1 MNDKFV
7 DMPKCM
13 VDKYETADFIAS
25 DPVQFPRRY
34 SGRDAEVSGFITSW
48 LSFGNRKAIIGA
60 AERMDREFGGSPYG
74 WLMDRQYV
82 KVYNYLKYNDMK
94 IQVEL
99 NLEDVF
105 EEAVY
110 NEATLK
116 EEFTSSV
123 RLAVVRELKEKF
135 KNELMREISN
145 PISEKIEDIAR
156 ESISDLIE
164 NASEKK
170 YRFRLDY
177 MDDELTVDEFIRG
190 RMKKV
195 VDGGV
200 GTMIESRAKSFVD
213 ELRKRYDMA
222 FATFIVDNMRKQN
235 MLKDEKI
242 AELLKDNPDERQGGC
257 QRKATIGAHD
267 AGCSRK
273 DKGVVSVMVQGGG
286 GISREA

>member
-1 MNDKFV
+1 M
-7 DMPKCM
+7 
-13 VDKYETADFIAS
+13 
-25 DPVQFPRRY
+25 
-34 SGRDAEVSGFITSW
+34 
-48 LSFGNRKAIIGA
+48 
-60 AERMDREFGGSPYG
+60 
-74 WLMDRQYV
+74 
-82 KVYNYLKYNDMK
+82 
-94 IQVEL
+94 
-99 NLEDVF
+99 
-105 EEAVY
+105 
-110 NEATLK
+110 K

-145 PISEKIEDIAR
+145 PISEKIEEIAR
-156 ESISDLIE
+156 ESMSDLIE

-195 VDGGV
+195 VDGGI

-235 MLKDEKI
+235 MLKEDKI
-242 AELLKDNPDERQGGC
+242 AELLKDNPNE
-257 QRKATIGAHD
+257 K
-267 AGCSRK
+267 
-273 DKGVVSVMVQGGG
+273 
-286 GISREA
+286 

>member
-1 MNDKFV
+1 
-7 DMPKCM
+7 
-13 VDKYETADFIAS
+13 
-25 DPVQFPRRY
+25 
-34 SGRDAEVSGFITSW
+34 
-48 LSFGNRKAIIGA
+48 
-60 AERMDREFGGSPYG
+60 
-74 WLMDRQYV
+74 
-82 KVYNYLKYNDMK
+82 MK

-105 EEAVY
+105 EEAMY

-156 ESISDLIE
+156 ESMNDLVE

-177 MDDELTVDEFIRG
+177 MDEELTVDEFIRG

-195 VDGGV
+195 VDRNIE
-200 GTMIESRAKSFVD
+200 TMVESKAKSFVN

-222 FATFIVDNMRKQN
+222 FAAFIVDNMRKQN

-242 AELLKDNPDERQGGC
+242 AELLKIIQMRGREDAKGRRRSVLMTPPVLSNSEMPFRRIFLEAKRSLSLIEPHPGQTHVRSRNNRPLLMQPHSQVLEEGYHLSILC
-257 QRKATIGAHD
+257 TITPYFEAIY
-267 AGCSRK
+267 
-273 DKGVVSVMVQGGG
+273 VSLL
-286 GISREA
+286 IKEE

>member
-1 MNDKFV
+1 
-7 DMPKCM
+7 
-13 VDKYETADFIAS
+13 
-25 DPVQFPRRY
+25 
-34 SGRDAEVSGFITSW
+34 
-48 LSFGNRKAIIGA
+48 
-60 AERMDREFGGSPYG
+60 
-74 WLMDRQYV
+74 
-82 KVYNYLKYNDMK
+82 MK

-105 EEAVY
+105 EEAMY

-135 KNELMREISN
+135 KNELMGEISN
-145 PISEKIEDIAR
+145 QISEKIEDIAR
-156 ESISDLIE
+156 ESMNDLVE

-177 MDDELTVDEFIRG
+177 MDEELTVDEFIRG

-195 VDGGV
+195 VDSNIE
-200 GTMIESRAKSFVD
+200 TMVESKAKSFVN

-222 FATFIVDNMRKQN
+222 FAAFVVDSMRKQN

-242 AELLKDNPDERQGGC
+242 AELLKDNPDER
-257 QRKATIGAHD
+257 
-267 AGCSRK
+267 
-273 DKGVVSVMVQGGG
+273 
-286 GISREA
+286 

>member
-1 MNDKFV
+1 
-7 DMPKCM
+7 
-13 VDKYETADFIAS
+13 
-25 DPVQFPRRY
+25 
-34 SGRDAEVSGFITSW
+34 
-48 LSFGNRKAIIGA
+48 
-60 AERMDREFGGSPYG
+60 
-74 WLMDRQYV
+74 
-82 KVYNYLKYNDMK
+82 MK

-105 EEAVY
+105 EEAMY

-156 ESISDLIE
+156 ESMNDLVE

-177 MDDELTVDEFIRG
+177 MDEELTVDEFIRG

-195 VDGGV
+195 VDSN
-200 GTMIESRAKSFVD
+200 IETIVN

-222 FATFIVDNMRKQN
+222 FAAFIVDNMRKQN
-235 MLKDEKI
+235 MLKDDKI
-242 AELLKDNPDERQGGC
+242 AELLKDNPNE
-257 QRKATIGAHD
+257 K
-267 AGCSRK
+267 
-273 DKGVVSVMVQGGG
+273 
-286 GISREA
+286 